1 MAEKIGWI
9 VYNGNLHSE
18 KFIEYAEWFQASA
31 KKVGIET
38 ALIKNTELI
47 VTIEN
52 GCSVIKGKYAGIKP
66 DFVHFA
72 DKDIPLAIQLEKMGI
87 PLYNSAR
94 SIELCDSKIQMYQ
107 ALADREV
114 PIPKTI
120 IAPKVFSGLPV
131 TEYSPYEHIASE
143 LGFPLVIKE
152 AYGSFGQQVY
162 LINNMDDLLS
172 KVKALGSTE
181 YVFQKFIHTSYGR
194 DIRLNVVGNRVVAA
208 MKRTSDTDFRANV
221 SAGGKTEPYTP
232 NEQEINLALNATKIV
247 GASFSGVDL
256 LFGENGQPFLC
267 EINTNPHIKS
277 IYDCTGINVADAMV
291 EYIIN
296 DLKGREQNAP

>member
-1 MAEKIGWI
+1 MAKKQGWI
-9 VYNGNLHSE
+9 VYNGNLNSE

-31 KKVGIET
+31 EKAGIET

-52 GCSVIKGKYAGIKP
+52 GCSVIKGQYSGIKP

-72 DKDIPLAIQLEKMGI
+72 DKDIPLAIQLEKMGLL
-87 PLYNSAR
+87 LYNSAR
-94 SIELCDSKIQMYQ
+94 SIDLCDSKIQMYQ
-107 ALADREV
+107 ALADQNI
-114 PIPKTI
+114 PLPKTM
-120 IAPKVFSGLPV
+120 IAPKVFTGLKV
-131 TEYSPYEHIASE
+131 KDLSPYEQIARE

-162 LINNMDDLLS
+162 LINNMDELLS
-172 KVKALGSTE
+172 KVKELGSIE
-181 YVFQKFIHTSYGR
+181 YVFQQFIRSSYGR

-208 MKRTSDTDFRANV
+208 MKRTSETDFRANV
-221 SAGGKTEPYTP
+221 SAGGKTEAYIP
-232 NEQEINLALNATKIV
+232 NEEEVELASKVAKIV
-247 GASFSGVDL
+247 GATFAGVDL
-256 LFGENGQPFLC
+256 LFGKKDEPIVC

-291 EYIIN
+291 EHIIK
-296 DLKGREQNAP
+296 DLRGRDKNGD